1 MFKNKNYVYINIYTT
16 LKGVSLMTTFSEKE
30 KIQLLA
36 DIVELQ
42 TENNNEIDVCNYLT
56 DLFDKYDIK
65 SEILKVNEHRANIV
79 AEIGNGSPILAL
91 SGHMDVVDAGNQDNW
106 SYPPFQLT
114 EKDGKLYGRGTTDMK
129 GGLMA
134 LVVSLIE
141 LKEQNELP
149 HGTIRLLATAG
160 EEKEQEGAKLLA
172 DKGYLDDVDSLI
184 IAEPTGSGIYYAHKG
199 SMSCK
204 VTATGKAVHSSV
216 PFIGDNAIDTLLEF
230 YNLFKEKYSELK
242 QQDTKHEL
250 DVAPMFKSLIGKE
263 ISEEDAN
270 YASGLTAVCSI
281 INGGKQFNS
290 VPDEASLEFNVRPVP
305 EYDNDFIESFFQ
317 NIINDVDSNKL
328 SLDIPSN
335 HRPVTSDKNSKLI
348 TTIKDVASSYVEQ
361 DEIFV
366 SALVGATD
374 ASSFLG
380 DNKDNVDLAIFGPGN
395 PLMAHQI
402 DEYIEKDMYLKYIDI
417 FKEASIQYLKENK
430 NDAVSCP
437 IRVLAVFY
445 CEF

>member
-1 MFKNKNYVYINIYTT
+1 M
-16 LKGVSLMTTFSEKE
+16 SLMTTFSEKE

-36 DIVELQ
+36 DIIELQ
-42 TENNNEIDVCNYLT
+42 TENNNEIEVCHYLKN
-56 DLFDKYDIK
+56 LFDKYDINSK
-65 SEILKVNEHRANIV
+65 ILKVNEQRANIV
-79 AEIGNGSPILAL
+79 AEIGSGSPILAL

-106 SYPPFQLT
+106 TYPPFQLT

-134 LVVSLIE
+134 LVITLIE
-141 LKEQNELP
+141 LKEQNQLP
-149 HGTIRLLATAG
+149 QGTIRLLATAG

-172 DKGYLDDVDSLI
+172 DKGYLDDVDGLM

-230 YNLFKEKYSELK
+230 YNQFKEKYSELK
-242 QQDTKHEL
+242 KQDTKHEL
-250 DVAPMFKSLIGKE
+250 DVAPMFKSLIGKD

-270 YASGLTAVCSI
+270 DASGLTAVCSI

-305 EYDNDFIESFFQ
+305 EYDNDFVESFFQ
-317 NIINDVDSNKL
+317 NIINDVNSNKL

-348 TTIKDVASSYVEQ
+348 TTIKDVAANYV
-361 DEIFV
+361 DKDDIFV

-402 DEYIEKDMYLKYIDI
+402 DEYIEKDMYLNYIDI
-417 FKEASIQYLKENK
+417 FKEASIQYLKEK
-430 NDAVSCP
+430 
-437 IRVLAVFY
+437 
-445 CEF
+445 

>member
-1 MFKNKNYVYINIYTT
+1 
-16 LKGVSLMTTFSEKE
+16 MTTFSEKE

-106 SYPPFQLT
+106 TYPPFQLT
-114 EKDGKLYGRGTTDMK
+114 EKAGKLYGRGTTDMK

-134 LVVSLIE
+134 LVITLIE
-141 LKEQNELP
+141 LKEQNQLP
-149 HGTIRLLATAG
+149 QGTIRLLATAG

-172 DKGYLDDVDSLI
+172 DKGYLDDVDGLI

-290 VPDEASLEFNVRPVP
+290 VPDEALLEFNVRPVP

-317 NIINDVDSNKL
+317 NIINNVDSNKL

-348 TTIKDVASSYVEQ
+348 TTIKDVASSYV
-361 DEIFV
+361 DKDDIFV

-417 FKEASIQYLKENK
+417 FKEASIKYLKEK
-430 NDAVSCP
+430 
-437 IRVLAVFY
+437 
-445 CEF
+445 

>member
-1 MFKNKNYVYINIYTT
+1 
-16 LKGVSLMTTFSEKE
+16 MTTFSEKE

-42 TENNNEIDVCNYLT
+42 TENNNEIDVCNYLK

-106 SYPPFQLT
+106 TYPPFQLT
-114 EKDGKLYGRGTTDMK
+114 EKAGKLYGRGTTDMK

-134 LVVSLIE
+134 LVITLIE
-141 LKEQNELP
+141 LKEQNQLP
-149 HGTIRLLATAG
+149 QGTIRLLATAG

-172 DKGYLDDVDSLI
+172 DKGYLDNVDGLI

-348 TTIKDVASSYVEQ
+348 TTIKDVASSYV
-361 DEIFV
+361 DKDDIFV

-417 FKEASIQYLKENK
+417 FKEASIKYLKEK
-430 NDAVSCP
+430 
-437 IRVLAVFY
+437 
-445 CEF
+445 

>member
-1 MFKNKNYVYINIYTT
+1 
-16 LKGVSLMTTFSEKE
+16 MTTFSEKE

-36 DIVELQ
+36 DIIELQ
-42 TENNNEIDVCNYLT
+42 TENNNEIEVCHYLKN
-56 DLFDKYDIK
+56 LFDKYDINSK
-65 SEILKVNEHRANIV
+65 ILKVNEQRANIV
-79 AEIGNGSPILAL
+79 AEIGSGSPILAL

-106 SYPPFQLT
+106 TYPPFQLT

-134 LVVSLIE
+134 LVITLIE
-141 LKEQNELP
+141 LKEQNQLP
-149 HGTIRLLATAG
+149 QGTIRLLATAG

-172 DKGYLDDVDSLI
+172 DKGYLDDVDGLM

-230 YNLFKEKYSELK
+230 YNQFKEKYSELK
-242 QQDTKHEL
+242 KNDTKHEL

-263 ISEEDAN
+263 IYEEDAN
-270 YASGLTAVCSI
+270 DASGLTAVCSI

-305 EYDNDFIESFFQ
+305 EYDNDFVESFFQ
-317 NIINDVDSNKL
+317 NIINDVNSNKL
-328 SLDIPSN
+328 SLEIPSN

-348 TTIKDVASSYVEQ
+348 TTIKDVASSYIEQ
-361 DEIFV
+361 GEIFV

-417 FKEASIQYLKENK
+417 FKEASIQYLKEK
-430 NDAVSCP
+430 
-437 IRVLAVFY
+437 
-445 CEF
+445 

>member
-1 MFKNKNYVYINIYTT
+1 
-16 LKGVSLMTTFSEKE
+16 MTTFSEKE

-106 SYPPFQLT
+106 SYPPFQLA

-172 DKGYLDDVDSLI
+172 DKGYLDDVDGLI

-417 FKEASIQYLKENK
+417 FKEASIQYLKEK
-430 NDAVSCP
+430 
-437 IRVLAVFY
+437 
-445 CEF
+445 

>member
-270 YASGLTAVCSI
+270 YASGLTAVYSI

-417 FKEASIQYLKENK
+417 FKEASIQYLKEK
-430 NDAVSCP
+430 
-437 IRVLAVFY
+437 
-445 CEF
+445 

>member
-1 MFKNKNYVYINIYTT
+1 
-16 LKGVSLMTTFSEKE
+16 MTTFSEKE

-42 TENNNEIDVCNYLT
+42 TENNNEIDVCNYLK

-106 SYPPFQLT
+106 TYPPFQLT
-114 EKDGKLYGRGTTDMK
+114 EKAGKLYGRGTTDMK

-134 LVVSLIE
+134 LVITLIE
-141 LKEQNELP
+141 LKEQNQLP
-149 HGTIRLLATAG
+149 QGTIRLLATAG

-172 DKGYLDDVDSLI
+172 DKGYLDDVDGLI

-290 VPDEASLEFNVRPVP
+290 VPDEASLEFNVRPFP

-348 TTIKDVASSYVEQ
+348 TTIKDVASSYV
-361 DEIFV
+361 DKDDIFV

-417 FKEASIQYLKENK
+417 FKEASIKYLKEK
-430 NDAVSCP
+430 
-437 IRVLAVFY
+437 
-445 CEF
+445 

>member
-417 FKEASIQYLKENK
+417 FM
-430 NDAVSCP
+430 P
-437 IRVLAVFY
+437 I
-445 CEF
+445 

>member
-1 MFKNKNYVYINIYTT
+1 
-16 LKGVSLMTTFSEKE
+16 MTTFSEKE

-36 DIVELQ
+36 DIIELQ
-42 TENNNEIDVCNYLT
+42 TENNNEIEVCHYLKN
-56 DLFDKYDIK
+56 LFDKYDINSK
-65 SEILKVNEHRANIV
+65 ILKVNEQRANIV
-79 AEIGNGSPILAL
+79 AEIGSGSPILAL

-106 SYPPFQLT
+106 TYPPFQLT

-134 LVVSLIE
+134 LVITLIE
-141 LKEQNELP
+141 LKEQNQLP
-149 HGTIRLLATAG
+149 QGTIRLLATAG

-172 DKGYLDDVDSLI
+172 DKGYLDDVDGLM

-230 YNLFKEKYSELK
+230 YNQFKEKYSELK
-242 QQDTKHEL
+242 KNDTKHEL

-270 YASGLTAVCSI
+270 DASGLTVVCSI

-305 EYDNDFIESFFQ
+305 EYDNDFVESFFQ
-317 NIINDVDSNKL
+317 NIINDVNSNKL
-328 SLDIPSN
+328 SLEIPSN

-348 TTIKDVASSYVEQ
+348 TTIKDVASSYIEQ
-361 DEIFV
+361 GEIFV

-417 FKEASIQYLKENK
+417 FKEASIQYLKEK
-430 NDAVSCP
+430 
-437 IRVLAVFY
+437 
-445 CEF
+445 

>member
-1 MFKNKNYVYINIYTT
+1 
-16 LKGVSLMTTFSEKE
+16 MTTFSEKE

-36 DIVELQ
+36 DIIELQ
-42 TENNNEIDVCNYLT
+42 TENNNEIEVCHYLKN
-56 DLFDKYDIK
+56 LFDKYDINSK
-65 SEILKVNEHRANIV
+65 ILKVNEQRANIV
-79 AEIGNGSPILAL
+79 AEIGSGSPILAL

-106 SYPPFQLT
+106 TYPPFQLT

-134 LVVSLIE
+134 LVITLIE
-141 LKEQNELP
+141 LKEQNQLP
-149 HGTIRLLATAG
+149 QGTIRLLATAG

-172 DKGYLDDVDSLI
+172 DKGYLDDVDGLM

-230 YNLFKEKYSELK
+230 YNQFKEKYSELK
-242 QQDTKHEL
+242 KNDTKHEL

-270 YASGLTAVCSI
+270 DASGLTAVCSI

-305 EYDNDFIESFFQ
+305 EYDNDFVESFFQ
-317 NIINDVDSNKL
+317 NIINDVNSNKL
-328 SLDIPSN
+328 SLEIPSN

-348 TTIKDVASSYVEQ
+348 TTIKDVASSYIEQ
-361 DEIFV
+361 GEIFV

-417 FKEASIQYLKENK
+417 FKEASTQYLKEK
-430 NDAVSCP
+430 
-437 IRVLAVFY
+437 
-445 CEF
+445 

>member
-1 MFKNKNYVYINIYTT
+1 
-16 LKGVSLMTTFSEKE
+16 MTTFSEKE

-172 DKGYLDDVDSLI
+172 DKGYLDDVDGLI

-204 VTATGKAVHSSV
+204 VTTTGKAVHSSV

-417 FKEASIQYLKENK
+417 FKEASIQYLKEK
-430 NDAVSCP
+430 
-437 IRVLAVFY
+437 
-445 CEF
+445 

>member
-1 MFKNKNYVYINIYTT
+1 
-16 LKGVSLMTTFSEKE
+16 MTTFSEKE

-42 TENNNEIDVCNYLT
+42 TENNNEIDVCNYLK

-106 SYPPFQLT
+106 TYPPFQLT
-114 EKDGKLYGRGTTDMK
+114 EKAGKLYGRGTTDMK

-134 LVVSLIE
+134 LVITLIE
-141 LKEQNELP
+141 LKEQNQLP
-149 HGTIRLLATAG
+149 QGTIRLLATAG

-172 DKGYLDDVDSLI
+172 DKGYLDDVDGLI

-250 DVAPMFKSLIGKE
+250 DVTPMFKSLIGKE

-348 TTIKDVASSYVEQ
+348 TTIKDVASSYV
-361 DEIFV
+361 DKDDIFV

-417 FKEASIQYLKENK
+417 FKEASIKYLKEK
-430 NDAVSCP
+430 
-437 IRVLAVFY
+437 
-445 CEF
+445 

>member
-16 LKGVSLMTTFSEKE
+16 LKGVNLMTTFSEKE

-417 FKEASIQYLKENK
+417 FKEASIQYLKEK
-430 NDAVSCP
+430 
-437 IRVLAVFY
+437 
-445 CEF
+445 

>member
-1 MFKNKNYVYINIYTT
+1 
-16 LKGVSLMTTFSEKE
+16 MTTFSEKE

-42 TENNNEIDVCNYLT
+42 TENNNEIDVCNYLK

-106 SYPPFQLT
+106 TYPPFQLT
-114 EKDGKLYGRGTTDMK
+114 EKAGKLYGRGTTDMK

-134 LVVSLIE
+134 LVITLIE
-141 LKEQNELP
+141 LKEQNQLP
-149 HGTIRLLATAG
+149 QGTIRLLATAG

-172 DKGYLDDVDSLI
+172 DKGYLDDVDGLI

-335 HRPVTSDKNSKLI
+335 HRLVTSDKNSKLI

-417 FKEASIQYLKENK
+417 FKEASIKYLKEK
-430 NDAVSCP
+430 
-437 IRVLAVFY
+437 
-445 CEF
+445 

>member
-1 MFKNKNYVYINIYTT
+1 
-16 LKGVSLMTTFSEKE
+16 MTTFSEKE

-42 TENNNEIDVCNYLT
+42 TENNNEIDVCNYLK

-106 SYPPFQLT
+106 TYPPFQLT
-114 EKDGKLYGRGTTDMK
+114 EKAGKLYGRGTTDMK

-134 LVVSLIE
+134 LVITLIE
-141 LKEQNELP
+141 LKEQNQLP
-149 HGTIRLLATAG
+149 QGTIRLLATAG

-172 DKGYLDDVDSLI
+172 DKGYLDDVDGLI

-417 FKEASIQYLKENK
+417 FKETSIKYLKEK
-430 NDAVSCP
+430 
-437 IRVLAVFY
+437 
-445 CEF
+445 

>member
-1 MFKNKNYVYINIYTT
+1 M
-16 LKGVSLMTTFSEKE
+16 SLTTTFSEKE

-42 TENNNEIDVCNYLT
+42 TENNNEIDVCNYLK

-106 SYPPFQLT
+106 TYPPFQLT
-114 EKDGKLYGRGTTDMK
+114 EKAGKLYGRGTTDMK

-134 LVVSLIE
+134 LVITLIE
-141 LKEQNELP
+141 LKEQNQLP
-149 HGTIRLLATAG
+149 QGTIRLLATAG

-172 DKGYLDDVDSLI
+172 DKGYLDDVDGLI

-348 TTIKDVASSYVEQ
+348 TTIKDVASSYV
-361 DEIFV
+361 DKDDIFV

-417 FKEASIQYLKENK
+417 FKEASIKYLKEK
-430 NDAVSCP
+430 
-437 IRVLAVFY
+437 
-445 CEF
+445 

>member
-1 MFKNKNYVYINIYTT
+1 
-16 LKGVSLMTTFSEKE
+16 MTTFSEKE

-42 TENNNEIDVCNYLT
+42 TENNNEIDVCNYLK

-106 SYPPFQLT
+106 TYPPFQLT
-114 EKDGKLYGRGTTDMK
+114 EKAGKLYGRGTTDMK

-134 LVVSLIE
+134 LVITLIE
-141 LKEQNELP
+141 LKEQNQLP
-149 HGTIRLLATAG
+149 QGTIRLLATAG

-172 DKGYLDDVDSLI
+172 DKGYLDDVDGLI

-348 TTIKDVASSYVEQ
+348 TTIKDVASSYV
-361 DEIFV
+361 DKDDIFV

-402 DEYIEKDMYLKYIDI
+402 DEYTEKDMYLKYIDI
-417 FKEASIQYLKENK
+417 FKEASIKYLKEK
-430 NDAVSCP
+430 
-437 IRVLAVFY
+437 
-445 CEF
+445 

>member
-1 MFKNKNYVYINIYTT
+1 
-16 LKGVSLMTTFSEKE
+16 MTTFSEKE

-250 DVAPMFKSLIGKE
+250 DIAPMFKSLIGKE

-417 FKEASIQYLKENK
+417 FKEASIQYLKEK
-430 NDAVSCP
+430 
-437 IRVLAVFY
+437 
-445 CEF
+445 

>member
-1 MFKNKNYVYINIYTT
+1 
-16 LKGVSLMTTFSEKE
+16 MTTFSEKE

-36 DIVELQ
+36 DIIELQ
-42 TENNNEIDVCNYLT
+42 TENNNEIEVCHYLKN
-56 DLFDKYDIK
+56 LFDKYDINSK
-65 SEILKVNEHRANIV
+65 ILKVNEQRANIV
-79 AEIGNGSPILAL
+79 AEIGSGSPILAL

-106 SYPPFQLT
+106 TYPPFQLT

-134 LVVSLIE
+134 LVITLIE
-141 LKEQNELP
+141 LKEQNQLP
-149 HGTIRLLATAG
+149 QGTIRLLATAG

-172 DKGYLDDVDSLI
+172 DKGYLDDVDGLM

-230 YNLFKEKYSELK
+230 YNQFKEKYSELK
-242 QQDTKHEL
+242 KNDTKHEL

-270 YASGLTAVCSI
+270 DASGLTAVCSI

-305 EYDNDFIESFFQ
+305 EYDNDFVESFFQ
-317 NIINDVDSNKL
+317 NIINDVNSNKL
-328 SLDIPSN
+328 SLEIPSN

-348 TTIKDVASSYVEQ
+348 TTIKDLASSYIEQ
-361 DEIFV
+361 GEIFV

-417 FKEASIQYLKENK
+417 FKEASIQYLKEK
-430 NDAVSCP
+430 
-437 IRVLAVFY
+437 
-445 CEF
+445 

>member
-1 MFKNKNYVYINIYTT
+1 MFKNKNYVYINIYTP

-172 DKGYLDDVDSLI
+172 DKGYLDDVDGLI

-417 FKEASIQYLKENK
+417 FKEASIQYLKEK
-430 NDAVSCP
+430 
-437 IRVLAVFY
+437 
-445 CEF
+445 

>member
-1 MFKNKNYVYINIYTT
+1 
-16 LKGVSLMTTFSEKE
+16 MTTFSEKE

-42 TENNNEIDVCNYLT
+42 TENNNEIDVCNYLK

-106 SYPPFQLT
+106 TYPPFQLT
-114 EKDGKLYGRGTTDMK
+114 EKAGKLYGRGTTDMK

-134 LVVSLIE
+134 LVITLIE
-141 LKEQNELP
+141 LKEQNQLP
-149 HGTIRLLATAG
+149 QGTIRLLATAG

-172 DKGYLDDVDSLI
+172 DKGYLDDVDGLI

-348 TTIKDVASSYVEQ
+348 TTIKDVASSYV
-361 DEIFV
+361 DKDDIFV

-380 DNKDNVDLAIFGPGN
+380 DNKDNVDLVIFGPGN

-417 FKEASIQYLKENK
+417 FKEASIKYLKEK
-430 NDAVSCP
+430 
-437 IRVLAVFY
+437 
-445 CEF
+445 

>member
-1 MFKNKNYVYINIYTT
+1 
-16 LKGVSLMTTFSEKE
+16 MTTFSEKE

-141 LKEQNELP
+141 LKEQNEFP

-172 DKGYLDDVDSLI
+172 DKGYLDDVDGLI

-417 FKEASIQYLKENK
+417 FKEASIQYLKEK
-430 NDAVSCP
+430 
-437 IRVLAVFY
+437 
-445 CEF
+445 

>member
-1 MFKNKNYVYINIYTT
+1 
-16 LKGVSLMTTFSEKE
+16 MTTFSEKE

-36 DIVELQ
+36 DIIELQ
-42 TENNNEIDVCNYLT
+42 TENNNEIEVCHYLKN
-56 DLFDKYDIK
+56 LFDKYDINSK
-65 SEILKVNEHRANIV
+65 ILKVNEQRANIV
-79 AEIGNGSPILAL
+79 AEIGSGSPILAL

-106 SYPPFQLT
+106 TYPPFQLT

-134 LVVSLIE
+134 LVITLIE
-141 LKEQNELP
+141 LKEQNQLP
-149 HGTIRLLATAG
+149 QGTIRLLATAG

-172 DKGYLDDVDSLI
+172 DKGYLDDVDGLM
-184 IAEPTGSGIYYAHKG
+184 IAEPSGSGIYYAHKG

-230 YNLFKEKYSELK
+230 YNQFKEKYSELK
-242 QQDTKHEL
+242 KNDTKHEL

-270 YASGLTAVCSI
+270 DASGLTAVCSI

-305 EYDNDFIESFFQ
+305 EYDNDFVESFFQ
-317 NIINDVDSNKL
+317 NIINDVNSNKL
-328 SLDIPSN
+328 SLEIPSN

-348 TTIKDVASSYVEQ
+348 TTIKDVASSYIEQ
-361 DEIFV
+361 GEIFV

-417 FKEASIQYLKENK
+417 FKEASIQYLKEK
-430 NDAVSCP
+430 
-437 IRVLAVFY
+437 
-445 CEF
+445 

>member
-1 MFKNKNYVYINIYTT
+1 
-16 LKGVSLMTTFSEKE
+16 MTTFSEKE

-172 DKGYLDDVDSLI
+172 DKGYLDDVDGLI

-380 DNKDNVDLAIFGPGN
+380 DNKDNVDLAIFGPGI

-417 FKEASIQYLKENK
+417 FKEASIQYLKEK
-430 NDAVSCP
+430 
-437 IRVLAVFY
+437 
-445 CEF
+445 

>member
-1 MFKNKNYVYINIYTT
+1 
-16 LKGVSLMTTFSEKE
+16 MTTFSEKE

-42 TENNNEIDVCNYLT
+42 TENNNEIDVCNYLK

-106 SYPPFQLT
+106 TYPPFQLT
-114 EKDGKLYGRGTTDMK
+114 EKAGKLYGRGTTDMR

-134 LVVSLIE
+134 LVITLIE
-141 LKEQNELP
+141 LKEQNQLP
-149 HGTIRLLATAG
+149 QGTIRLLATAG

-172 DKGYLDDVDSLI
+172 DKGYLDDVDGLI

-348 TTIKDVASSYVEQ
+348 TTIKDVASSYV
-361 DEIFV
+361 DKDDIFV

-417 FKEASIQYLKENK
+417 FKEASIKYLKEK
-430 NDAVSCP
+430 
-437 IRVLAVFY
+437 
-445 CEF
+445 

>member
-1 MFKNKNYVYINIYTT
+1 
-16 LKGVSLMTTFSEKE
+16 MTTFSEKE

-42 TENNNEIDVCNYLT
+42 TENNNEIDVCNYLK

-106 SYPPFQLT
+106 TYPPFQLT
-114 EKDGKLYGRGTTDMK
+114 EKAGKLYGRGTTDMK

-134 LVVSLIE
+134 LVITLIK
-141 LKEQNELP
+141 LKEQNQLP
-149 HGTIRLLATAG
+149 QGTIRLLATAG

-172 DKGYLDDVDSLI
+172 DKGYLDDVDGLI

-417 FKEASIQYLKENK
+417 FKEASIKYLKEK
-430 NDAVSCP
+430 
-437 IRVLAVFY
+437 
-445 CEF
+445 

>member
-1 MFKNKNYVYINIYTT
+1 
-16 LKGVSLMTTFSEKE
+16 MTTFSEKE

-42 TENNNEIDVCNYLT
+42 TENNNEIDVCNYLK

-91 SGHMDVVDAGNQDNW
+91 SGHMDVDDAGNQDNW
-106 SYPPFQLT
+106 TYPPFQLT
-114 EKDGKLYGRGTTDMK
+114 EKAGKLYGRGTTDMK

-134 LVVSLIE
+134 LVITLIE
-141 LKEQNELP
+141 LKEQNQLP
-149 HGTIRLLATAG
+149 QGTIRLLATAG

-172 DKGYLDDVDSLI
+172 DKGYLDDVDGLI

-417 FKEASIQYLKENK
+417 FKEASIKYLKEK
-430 NDAVSCP
+430 
-437 IRVLAVFY
+437 
-445 CEF
+445 

>member
-1 MFKNKNYVYINIYTT
+1 
-16 LKGVSLMTTFSEKE
+16 MTTFSEKE

-172 DKGYLDDVDSLI
+172 DKGYLDDVDGLI

-199 SMSCK
+199 SMSFK

-417 FKEASIQYLKENK
+417 FKEASIQYLKEK
-430 NDAVSCP
+430 
-437 IRVLAVFY
+437 
-445 CEF
+445 

>member
-1 MFKNKNYVYINIYTT
+1 
-16 LKGVSLMTTFSEKE
+16 MTTFSEKE

-328 SLDIPSN
+328 SLDILSN

-417 FKEASIQYLKENK
+417 FKEASIQYLKEK
-430 NDAVSCP
+430 
-437 IRVLAVFY
+437 
-445 CEF
+445 

>member
-1 MFKNKNYVYINIYTT
+1 
-16 LKGVSLMTTFSEKE
+16 MTTFSEKE

-42 TENNNEIDVCNYLT
+42 TENNNEIDVCNYLK

-106 SYPPFQLT
+106 TYPPFQLT
-114 EKDGKLYGRGTTDMK
+114 EKAGKLYGRGTTDMK

-134 LVVSLIE
+134 LVITLIE
-141 LKEQNELP
+141 LKEQNQLP
-149 HGTIRLLATAG
+149 QGTIRLLATAG

-172 DKGYLDDVDSLI
+172 DKGYLDDVDGLI

-417 FKEASIQYLKENK
+417 FKEASIKY
-430 NDAVSCP
+430 
-437 IRVLAVFY
+437 
-445 CEF
+445 

>member
-1 MFKNKNYVYINIYTT
+1 
-16 LKGVSLMTTFSEKE
+16 MTTFSEKE

-36 DIVELQ
+36 DIIELQ
-42 TENNNEIDVCNYLT
+42 TENNNEIEVCHYLKN
-56 DLFDKYDIK
+56 LFDKYDINSK
-65 SEILKVNEHRANIV
+65 ILKVNEQRANIV
-79 AEIGNGSPILAL
+79 AEIGSGSPILAL

-106 SYPPFQLT
+106 TYPPFQLT

-134 LVVSLIE
+134 LVITLIE
-141 LKEQNELP
+141 LKEQNQLP
-149 HGTIRLLATAG
+149 QGTIRLLATAG

-172 DKGYLDDVDSLI
+172 DKGYLDDVDGLM

-230 YNLFKEKYSELK
+230 YNQFKEKYSELK
-242 QQDTKHEL
+242 KQDTKYEL
-250 DVAPMFKSLIGKE
+250 DVAPMFKSLIGKD

-270 YASGLTAVCSI
+270 DASGLTAVCSI

-305 EYDNDFIESFFQ
+305 EYDNDFVESFFQ
-317 NIINDVDSNKL
+317 NIINDVNSNKL

-348 TTIKDVASSYVEQ
+348 TTIKDVAANYV
-361 DEIFV
+361 DKDDIFV

-402 DEYIEKDMYLKYIDI
+402 DEYIEKDMYLNYIDI
-417 FKEASIQYLKENK
+417 FKEASIQYLKEK
-430 NDAVSCP
+430 
-437 IRVLAVFY
+437 
-445 CEF
+445 

>member
-1 MFKNKNYVYINIYTT
+1 
-16 LKGVSLMTTFSEKE
+16 MTTFSEKE

-36 DIVELQ
+36 DIIELQ
-42 TENNNEIDVCNYLT
+42 TENNNEIEVCHYLKN
-56 DLFDKYDIK
+56 LFDKYDINSK
-65 SEILKVNEHRANIV
+65 ILKVNEQRANIV
-79 AEIGNGSPILAL
+79 AEIGSGSPILAL

-106 SYPPFQLT
+106 TSPPFQLT

-134 LVVSLIE
+134 LVITLIE
-141 LKEQNELP
+141 LKEQNQLP
-149 HGTIRLLATAG
+149 QGTIRLLATAG

-172 DKGYLDDVDSLI
+172 DKGYLDDVDGLM

-230 YNLFKEKYSELK
+230 YNQFKEKYSELK
-242 QQDTKHEL
+242 KNDTKHEL

-270 YASGLTAVCSI
+270 DASGLTAVCSI

-305 EYDNDFIESFFQ
+305 EYDNDFVESFFQ
-317 NIINDVDSNKL
+317 NIINDVNSNKL
-328 SLDIPSN
+328 SLEIPSN

-348 TTIKDVASSYVEQ
+348 TTIKDVASSYIEQ
-361 DEIFV
+361 GEIFV

-417 FKEASIQYLKENK
+417 FKEASIQYLKEK
-430 NDAVSCP
+430 
-437 IRVLAVFY
+437 
-445 CEF
+445 

>member
-1 MFKNKNYVYINIYTT
+1 
-16 LKGVSLMTTFSEKE
+16 MTTFSEKE

-172 DKGYLDDVDSLI
+172 DKGYLDDVDGLI

-305 EYDNDFIESFFQ
+305 EYDNDFIELFFQ

-417 FKEASIQYLKENK
+417 FKEASIQYLKEK
-430 NDAVSCP
+430 
-437 IRVLAVFY
+437 
-445 CEF
+445 

>member
-16 LKGVSLMTTFSEKE
+16 LKGVRLMTTFSEKE

-172 DKGYLDDVDSLI
+172 DKGYLDDVDGLI

-417 FKEASIQYLKENK
+417 FKEASIQYLKEK
-430 NDAVSCP
+430 
-437 IRVLAVFY
+437 
-445 CEF
+445 

>member
-1 MFKNKNYVYINIYTT
+1 
-16 LKGVSLMTTFSEKE
+16 MTTFSEKE

-172 DKGYLDDVDSLI
+172 DKGYLDDVDGLI

-216 PFIGDNAIDTLLEF
+216 PFIGNNAIDTLLEF

-417 FKEASIQYLKENK
+417 FKEASIQYLKEK
-430 NDAVSCP
+430 
-437 IRVLAVFY
+437 
-445 CEF
+445 

>member
-1 MFKNKNYVYINIYTT
+1 
-16 LKGVSLMTTFSEKE
+16 MTTFSEKE

-36 DIVELQ
+36 DIIELQ
-42 TENNNEIDVCNYLT
+42 TENNNEIEVCHYLKN
-56 DLFDKYDIK
+56 LFDKYDINSK
-65 SEILKVNEHRANIV
+65 ILKVNEQRANIV
-79 AEIGNGSPILAL
+79 AEIGSGSPILAL

-106 SYPPFQLT
+106 TYPPFQLT

-134 LVVSLIE
+134 LVITLIE
-141 LKEQNELP
+141 LKEQNQLP
-149 HGTIRLLATAG
+149 QGTIRLLATAG

-172 DKGYLDDVDSLI
+172 DKGYLDDVDGLM

-230 YNLFKEKYSELK
+230 YNQFKEKYSELK
-242 QQDTKHEL
+242 KQDTKHEL
-250 DVAPMFKSLIGKE
+250 DVVPMFKSLIGKD

-270 YASGLTAVCSI
+270 DASGLTAVCSI

-305 EYDNDFIESFFQ
+305 EYDNDFVESFFQ
-317 NIINDVDSNKL
+317 NIINDVNSNKL

-348 TTIKDVASSYVEQ
+348 TTIKDVAANYV
-361 DEIFV
+361 DKDDIFV

-417 FKEASIQYLKENK
+417 FKEASIQYLKEK
-430 NDAVSCP
+430 
-437 IRVLAVFY
+437 
-445 CEF
+445 

>member
-1 MFKNKNYVYINIYTT
+1 
-16 LKGVSLMTTFSEKE
+16 MTTFSEKE

-42 TENNNEIDVCNYLT
+42 TENNNEIDVCNYLK

-106 SYPPFQLT
+106 TYPPFQLT
-114 EKDGKLYGRGTTDMK
+114 EKAGKLYGRGTTDMK

-134 LVVSLIE
+134 LVITLIE
-141 LKEQNELP
+141 LKEQNQLP
-149 HGTIRLLATAG
+149 QGTIRLLATAG

-172 DKGYLDDVDSLI
+172 DKGYLDDVDGLI

-270 YASGLTAVCSI
+270 YASGLTAICSI

-417 FKEASIQYLKENK
+417 FKEASIKYLKEK
-430 NDAVSCP
+430 
-437 IRVLAVFY
+437 
-445 CEF
+445 

>member
-1 MFKNKNYVYINIYTT
+1 
-16 LKGVSLMTTFSEKE
+16 MTTFSEKE
-30 KIQLLA
+30 KNQLLA

-417 FKEASIQYLKENK
+417 FKEASIQYLKEK
-430 NDAVSCP
+430 
-437 IRVLAVFY
+437 
-445 CEF
+445 

>member
-1 MFKNKNYVYINIYTT
+1 
-16 LKGVSLMTTFSEKE
+16 MTTFSEKE

-36 DIVELQ
+36 DIIELQ
-42 TENNNEIDVCNYLT
+42 TENNNEIEVCHYLKN
-56 DLFDKYDIK
+56 LFDKYDINSK
-65 SEILKVNEHRANIV
+65 ILKVNEQRANIV
-79 AEIGNGSPILAL
+79 AEIGSGSPILAL

-106 SYPPFQLT
+106 TYPPFQLT

-134 LVVSLIE
+134 LVITLIE
-141 LKEQNELP
+141 LKEQNQLP
-149 HGTIRLLATAG
+149 QGTIRLLATAG

-172 DKGYLDDVDSLI
+172 DKGYLDDVDGLM

-204 VTATGKAVHSSV
+204 VTATGNAVHSSV

-230 YNLFKEKYSELK
+230 YNQFKEKYSELK
-242 QQDTKHEL
+242 KNDTKHEL

-270 YASGLTAVCSI
+270 DASGLTAVCSI

-305 EYDNDFIESFFQ
+305 EYDNDFVESFFQ
-317 NIINDVDSNKL
+317 NIINDVNSNKL
-328 SLDIPSN
+328 SLEIPSN

-348 TTIKDVASSYVEQ
+348 TTIKDVASSYIEQ
-361 DEIFV
+361 GEIFV

-417 FKEASIQYLKENK
+417 FKEASIQYLKEK
-430 NDAVSCP
+430 
-437 IRVLAVFY
+437 
-445 CEF
+445 